1 MEFRVDGSAGDEVLR
16 AQLSASRPGRSPPAA
31 APEQLSGRTASPGAE
46 RTDPRSS
53 PGSPQQLTRDR
64 RHTGESQRGIQENI
78 KRPLQCEHC
87 I

>member
-1 MEFRVDGSAGDEVLR
+1 MDGSAGDEVLH
-16 AQLSASRPGRSPPAA
+16 AQLSASRPGRSPPEA

-53 PGSPQQLTRDR
+53 PGSPQQLPTDR
-64 RHTGESQRGIQENI
+64 RHTGDSQRGIQQNV
-78 KRPLQCEHC
+78 KRPLQYEQF